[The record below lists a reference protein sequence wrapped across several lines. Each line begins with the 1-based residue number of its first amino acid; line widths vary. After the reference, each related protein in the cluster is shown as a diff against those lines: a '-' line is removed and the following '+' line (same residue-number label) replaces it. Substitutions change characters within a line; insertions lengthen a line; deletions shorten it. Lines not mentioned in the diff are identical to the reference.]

1 MKAKKLYMAFVWL
14 AVIMLLAVSHFPHHH
29 HGSELCTIV
38 EHCEADDADNDKHTM
53 HGGDS
58 QTFCA
63 VNAGLMVSSDTAVK
77 KPCHKPSPAK
87 QPLAAVPAACAAKR
101 QCQPCVTLMH
111 APLAQPAQS
120 PATGC
125 RPLRAP
131 PSCTEKKCVR
141 HAA

>member
-53 HGGDS
+53 HGVDS

-77 KPCHKPSPAK
+77 KPCHKP
-87 QPLAAVPAACAAKR
+87 
-101 QCQPCVTLMH
+101 
-111 APLAQPAQS
+111 
-120 PATGC
+120 
-125 RPLRAP
+125 
-131 PSCTEKKCVR
+131 
-141 HAA
+141 